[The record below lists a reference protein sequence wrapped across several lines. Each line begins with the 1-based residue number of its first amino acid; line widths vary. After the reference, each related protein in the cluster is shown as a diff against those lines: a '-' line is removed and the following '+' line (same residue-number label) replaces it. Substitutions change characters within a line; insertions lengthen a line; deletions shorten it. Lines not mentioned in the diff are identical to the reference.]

1 MAFTAL
7 LDPFVFRLATL
18 LMAPQ
23 TRQASSLWILR
34 AALSDLLTPALDLQ
48 IHSIRASTGYQC
60 KPATHVLYLLLR
72 NCYYLFLVCLFVFEM
87 GPPVTQAGLKHSL

>member
-7 LDPFVFRLATL
+7 PDPSFFGPAAF

-34 AALSDLLTPALDLQ
+34 AALSDLLIPALLLQ
-48 IHSIRASTGYQC
+48 IQSVRASTGYQC
-60 KPATHVLYLLLR
+60 KPATYLLLHV
-72 NCYYLFLVCLFVFEM
+72 CYYLFLVCLFLKL
-87 GPPVTQAGLKHSL
+87 GLS